1 MSRLTSYGK
10 DRVVTVELVSKD
22 FRCGSMGC
30 VCECLCVHV
39 SYVVCTSVCVYVCMC
54 ISVRTTG
61 VLQCMYRVYTVC
73 ACACIHVMWACVHV
87 HKHILSQW
95 RDMVL
100 MDNVLSSL
108 SSLNT
113 NA

>member
-1 MSRLTSYGK
+1 MSRVTSYGK

-61 VLQCMYRVYTVC
+61 VLQCMYMNVC
-73 ACACIHVMWACVHV
+73 PECTMCVPVHV
-87 HKHILSQW
+87 F
-95 RDMVL
+95 M
-100 MDNVLSSL
+100 
-108 SSLNT
+108 
-113 NA
+113 